1 MKFIKV
7 KDLFK
12 IKKGKKVIEV
22 DEIGPIR
29 YIQIDD
35 LRNNNNI
42 KYCNNENKYVY
53 SEVDDIIIAWDGANA
68 GTIGYGLKGAIGS
81 TLAVLSKKNK
91 NFDTEFCGLFLKS
104 KFNYLRDKCTGA
116 TIPHISRTSLE
127 ELEVPN
133 MPIIT
138 QKRIVK
144 ILDKSQELINKR
156 KEQIE
161 ALDELVKSKFIDMF
175 GNVNINSKGWNITS
189 MDELIDVIG
198 GYAFKSTEFIDKGVP
213 VLKIGNIN
221 AGYFKPTNL
230 MFWKKDDKLEKY
242 LIKPDDLVISLT
254 GTVGKDDYGNVCIM
268 GDDYEEYY
276 LNQRN
281 AKLEIKSNELLNKYY
296 LTYLLKVPEIKQRI
310 IGISRGVRQANI
322 ANKDI
327 LNLEVPNPPIEL
339 QKQFAYFVKQVDK
352 LKFEMEKSLKE
363 LEDNFNSLMQRAFNG
378 ELF

>member
-161 ALDELVKSKFIDMF
+161 ALDELVKSKFIEMF
-175 GNVNINSKGWNITS
+175 GDPVINPKGWNT
-189 MDELIDVIG
+189 
-198 GYAFKSTEFIDKGVP
+198 
-213 VLKIGNIN
+213 
-221 AGYFKPTNL
+221 
-230 MFWKKDDKLEKY
+230 
-242 LIKPDDLVISLT
+242 
-254 GTVGKDDYGNVCIM
+254 
-268 GDDYEEYY
+268 
-276 LNQRN
+276 
-281 AKLEIKSNELLNKYY
+281 AKLGEICS
-296 LTYLLKVPEIKQRI
+296 
-310 IGISRGVRQANI
+310 ISRGGSPRPIDSFLGGPIPWIKIGDATKGDDIYLTKTKESIIEEGVRKSRLIKKGGLIFANCGVSLGFARILKIDGCIHDGWLAFEEFDESLDKIFFLKSLNYCTEYFRRI
-322 ANKDI
+322 APDGTQPNLNTNIMRGYVQI
-327 LNLEVPNPPIEL
+327 LPPMEL
-339 QKQFAYFVKQVDK
+339 QKQYSDFIEQVDK